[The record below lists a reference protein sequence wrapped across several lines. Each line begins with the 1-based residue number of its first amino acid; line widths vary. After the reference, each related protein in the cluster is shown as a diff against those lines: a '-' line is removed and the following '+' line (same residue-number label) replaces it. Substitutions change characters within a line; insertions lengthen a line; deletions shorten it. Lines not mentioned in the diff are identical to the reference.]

1 MPKKRKWSEVSC
13 DACREPIAVD
23 AKRCPHCLTDF
34 TPEQVAARKK
44 QHGKELKV
52 GCGALLTIVALLAI
66 VGQCTNSG
74 EADVGNETGAAPTAA
89 KSPSQS
95 AKADA
100 AAFYGNVV
108 SAMAPCDA
116 GGKRSAE
123 VADLIRT
130 GRASVFDGYTAS
142 REQADG
148 CRESSSRFI
157 GMDAP
162 ASFTGDA
169 EVAADKA
176 IKVCGDAAI
185 MKQMA
190 GETMMEIYDGE
201 AKPSKVA
208 ELKDRIQSAQ
218 GGILACVA
226 NAMDA
231 ATKAGADLK
240 ELAK

>member
-1 MPKKRKWSEVSC
+1 MPKKPKWNEVSC

-23 AKRCPHCLTDF
+23 AKRCPHCQTDF

-52 GCGALLTIVALLAI
+52 GCGALLALVALLAI

-74 EADVGNETGAAPTAA
+74 GVAVKNETAAAPAA
-89 KSPSQS
+89 ARSSTQS
-95 AKADA
+95 GKADA
-100 AAFYGNVV
+100 VAFYRNVV

-123 VADLIRT
+123 AADLIRT

-142 REQADG
+142 REQAEG
-148 CRESSSRFI
+148 CRESASSFI
-157 GMDAP
+157 GMDPP
-162 ASFTGDA
+162 ASFTGEA

-201 AKPSKVA
+201 ARPSKVA
-208 ELKDRIQSAQ
+208 ELKDRIEAAQ
-218 GGILACVA
+218 GGVLACVA